1 MTDGTDARTTVRRLP
16 ERGAYDRETIDA
28 ILDESLICH
37 VGFADDDG
45 PIVIPTIHARIE
57 DTIYLHGSAASRML
71 RTIARGAPM
80 CITVTHL
87 DGIVLA
93 KSHFHSSMNYRSAVV
108 LGKGRLVDDTDEK
121 MRAFE
126 AIANKMDSNRWD
138 QARKPTD
145 KEQRATLVVAVPI
158 ESASAKIRTGPPND
172 DDEDLTLDFWAG
184 VIPISQVRGV
194 PEEHIA
200 DPL

>member
-1 MTDGTDARTTVRRLP
+1 MTDGADPRTTVRRLP
-16 ERGAYDRETIDA
+16 DRGAYDRETIDA

-37 VGFADDDG
+37 VGFADGDG
-45 PIVIPTIHARIE
+45 PIVIPTIHARIG
-57 DTIYLHGSAASRML
+57 DIIYLHGSAASRML
-71 RTIARGAPM
+71 RTIARGVPM

-108 LGKGRLVDDTDEK
+108 VGTGRLVDDVDEK
-121 MRAFE
+121 TKAFA
-126 AIANKMDSNRWD
+126 AIANKMDTNRWNG
-138 QARKPTD
+138 ARKPTD

-158 ESASAKIRTGPPND
+158 ESASAKIRTGPPSD
-172 DDEDLTLDFWAG
+172 DDDDLALDFWAG

-194 PEEHIA
+194 PKEHVT